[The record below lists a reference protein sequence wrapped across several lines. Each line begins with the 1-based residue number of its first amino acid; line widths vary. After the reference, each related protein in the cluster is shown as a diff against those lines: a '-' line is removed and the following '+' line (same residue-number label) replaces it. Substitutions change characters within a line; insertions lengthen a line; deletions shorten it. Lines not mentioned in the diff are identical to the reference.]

1 MDLSVD
7 AYELGTFRFPEP
19 DLKGRRGVV
28 MGFAI
33 HHPEGVIVVD
43 TGFGFGHPEL
53 DQAYDVRAG
62 RILDAL
68 AGIDVRPPD
77 VTAVINCHLH
87 ADHAGQNLAFPNVPI
102 LVQPVEWRLAHDTD
116 HTILEWVDFDGAD
129 IRPTPGDHEVRSGV
143 RILATPGH
151 TAGHQSVTIDTPD
164 GLVVLAGQACYTTG
178 EWAGDPE
185 ALEGRSSAP
194 DVAAYDA
201 SLERLRE
208 LRPTR
213 VHFGHDRETW
223 AAKPGS

>member
-1 MDLSVD
+1 MDLRVD

-19 DLKGRRGVV
+19 ELEGRRGVV

-53 DQAYDVRAG
+53 DQAYDVRAR
-62 RILDAL
+62 RILDEL
-68 AGIDVRPPD
+68 AGIEVRPSD

-87 ADHAGQNLAFPNVPI
+87 ADHAGQNVAFPNVPI

-129 IRPTPGDHEVRSGV
+129 IRPTAGDHEVRSGV
-143 RILATPGH
+143 RVLAMPGH
-151 TAGHQSVTIDTPD
+151 TAGHQSVAVDTPD

-178 EWAGDPE
+178 EWIGDPD

-194 DVAAYDA
+194 DVADYDA
-201 SLERLRE
+201 SILRLRE
-208 LRPTR
+208 LQPAR
-213 VHFGHDRETW
+213 VHFGHDRATW
-223 AAKPGS
+223 VAGPGA